1 MKKVIF
7 LPLCLILVFSS
18 CKKQGCTDPN
28 ANNYNSSATEDN
40 GNCTYT
46 LMDIEGNSYGAKSIG
61 NQIWMTENLK
71 VKKYSNGDAIPQVQ
85 DQLEWSQLTTGAW
98 CYYENDPSK
107 GILYNWYAVNDY
119 RCLAPSGY
127 HIPQDDEWTTLEN
140 FLGGYNWGNVGE
152 KMKSTSGWPEWSGQ
166 SGNGTNTSGFNGLP
180 GGNRIYD
187 GSFEEI
193 GETGFW
199 WSNTSF
205 NSYPWSRYLSYN
217 SDDLKYTNR
226 SKESGLSVRCVKD

>member
-18 CKKQGCTDPN
+18 CKKQGCNNPN

-71 VKKYSNGDAIPQVQ
+71 VKKYRNGDIIPQVQ
-85 DQLEWSQLTTGAW
+85 DPLQWSQLTTGAW

-107 GILYNWYAVNDY
+107 GILYNWYAVNDI

-127 HIPQDDEWTTLEN
+127 HVPSDAEWTTLSDY
-140 FLGGYNWGNVGE
+140 LGGEDVAGT
-152 KMKSTSGWPEWSGQ
+152 KMKSTSGWNQ
-166 SGNGTNTSGFNGLP
+166 NGNGTNTSGFSGLP
-180 GGNRIYD
+180 GGQCLNSGTFNGTGLY
-187 GSFEEI
+187 
-193 GETGFW
+193 GFW
-199 WSNTSF
+199 WGSTGDSTF
-205 NSYPWSRYLSYN
+205 TWYR
-217 SDDLKYTNR
+217 
-226 SKESGLSVRCVKD
+226 GLNYGHGLLYRLNGNKKDGFSVRCLKD